1 MEYFSLIQNGR
12 SKMAVIPDPSLTVN
26 DVIMTSLLLLKFI
39 NVFAN
44 FYLSIFRFEGK
55 NWWKLDFA
63 SVKLHHFVNQV
74 MPGCW
79 K

>member
-1 MEYFSLIQNGR
+1 
-12 SKMAVIPDPSLTVN
+12 MADPRWRMVPDPSLTVN
-26 DVIMTSLLLLKFI
+26 DVIITSLLLLKFI

-44 FYLSIFRFEGK
+44 FCLSIFRFEGK
-55 NWWKLDFA
+55 NRWNLDFA
-63 SVKLHHFVNQV
+63 SVKSHHFVNQV